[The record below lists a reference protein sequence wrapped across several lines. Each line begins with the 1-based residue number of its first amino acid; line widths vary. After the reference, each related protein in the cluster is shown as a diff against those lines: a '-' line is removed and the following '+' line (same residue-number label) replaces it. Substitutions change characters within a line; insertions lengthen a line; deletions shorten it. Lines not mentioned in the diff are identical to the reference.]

1 MQKHRLRML
10 GGNDLAEAWY
20 QVMTQRS
27 FRIKSTGADVKW
39 EVGQPLGL
47 LSSFPSFA
55 LWHHDII
62 QFCAN
67 RENLKRGKPLKFFK
81 KYRLLGDDV
90 VIFDKKVASTYL
102 SVLTNEV
109 GLSINM
115 SKSVQGSK
123 EKSQIEFT
131 KRLALNGIEISSIKR
146 NVLNKSSK
154 LCLLDLF
161 NVLIE
166 RDFISLDTGHYDLVS
181 TLRTEDRDIFSY
193 ML

>member
-1 MQKHRLRML
+1 
-10 GGNDLAEAWY
+10 
-20 QVMTQRS
+20 MTQRS
-27 FRIKSTGADVKW
+27 FKIKSTGADVKW

-55 LWHHDII
+55 LWHHDLI

-67 RENLKRGKPLKFFK
+67 RENLRRGKPLKFFK

-90 VIFDKKVASTYL
+90 VIFDSKVASTYQ

-109 GLSINM
+109 GVTINL
-115 SKSVQGSK
+115 SKSITGSK

-131 KRLALNGIEISSIKR
+131 KRLALEGIEMSSIKR
-146 NVLNKSSK
+146 NILNKKSK
-154 LCLLDLF
+154 LSLLDLF
-161 NVLIE
+161 NVLLE
-166 RDFISLDTGHYDLVS
+166 RGFISPDTGHYDLS
-181 TLRTEDRDIFSY
+181 SILRTEDKDLFSY